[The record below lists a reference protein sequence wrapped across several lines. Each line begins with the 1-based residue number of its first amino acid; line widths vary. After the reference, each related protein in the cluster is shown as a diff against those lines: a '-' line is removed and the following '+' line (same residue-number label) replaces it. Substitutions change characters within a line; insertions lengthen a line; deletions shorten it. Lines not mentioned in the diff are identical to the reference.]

1 MSQHA
6 REQDWP
12 VASIL
17 DGKRPSIFL
26 GLPLQREPKGSRDR
40 ECEVRNVSVS
50 QLIKIITK

>member
-1 MSQHA
+1 MSQHT